1 MPTPSPV
8 APQTP
13 LAKPGLND
21 WLVAILVA
29 VCYAL
34 AYLDRQV
41 ISLLIKPIEMSLH
54 ITDTQFGLLNGVSF
68 SLFYVAASYPLACLA
83 DRTRR
88 SWVMSGSVAF
98 WSAMTVACGF
108 VVTFPQ
114 LMAMRIG
121 VAMGEAGLTPA
132 ALATLADRF
141 DRRRLAVATSLFML
155 APFAGGGLALGIGGA
170 LYAWART
177 LSPASLLPRLGFQ
190 DWQVVFLIVGAGG
203 IVPALLLMATRDRRQ
218 RGAASEAGA
227 TGIFA
232 LFAREWRIYLLYP
245 AAMGL
250 VMVVLA
256 SYVTWLPAAI
266 MRSKGIDEVRTGALF
281 GPIYLASGVAGTLLA
296 GLFVRARAG
305 TNPVRTVLLYMLAML
320 VMLWPVAIYGVLTSS
335 LTAELG
341 IMGLALFL
349 ISSVTSL
356 SSLPYQYLTPGSLR
370 AQAMALMA
378 MVTALMGTGLG
389 PILTGFLSDRL
400 PPSHFALS
408 IALAMISGVCVPG
421 ALALLALVL
430 RQHERRRLDLATEPA
445 IQSDARRVA

>member
-1 MPTPSPV
+1 MPDHSPD
-8 APQTP
+8 APETP
-13 LAKPGLND
+13 LAAPSLND
-21 WLVAILVA
+21 WRVAILVA

-34 AYLDRQV
+34 AYLDRQI
-41 ISLLIKPIEMSLH
+41 ISLLIKPIEASLH
-54 ITDTQFGLLNGVSF
+54 IRDTQFGLLNGVSF

-88 SWVMSGSVAF
+88 SRVMSGSVAF

-108 VVTFPQ
+108 VVSFPQ
-114 LMAMRIG
+114 LMIMRIG

-141 DRRRLAVATSLFML
+141 DRRRLAMATSLFML

-177 LSPASLLPRLGFQ
+177 LSPSALLPRLGFQ

-203 IVPALLLMATRDRRQ
+203 IAPALLLLSIRDRRQ
-218 RGAASEAGA
+218 RTAAREAGA
-227 TGIFA
+227 TGIFS
-232 LFAREWRIYLLYP
+232 LFRREWRIYLLYP

-266 MRSKGIDEVRTGALF
+266 MRSKGIDEARTGALF

-296 GLFVRARAG
+296 GLFVRLRAG
-305 TNPVRTVLLYMLAML
+305 SNPVRTVLLYMLAAL
-320 VMLWPVAIYGVLTSS
+320 VLLWPVAIWGVLTSS
-335 LTAELG
+335 LAAELG

-356 SSLPYQYLTPGSLR
+356 SSLPYQYLTPRNLR

-400 PPSHFALS
+400 PPSRFALS
-408 IALAMISGVCVPG
+408 IALATVSGVCVPG
-421 ALALLALVL
+421 ALALLGVVL
-430 RQHERRRLDLATEPA
+430 RQHERRRLDRAPESLR
-445 IQSDARRVA
+445 QSDERRAA

>member
-1 MPTPSPV
+1 MPKTSPV
-8 APQTP
+8 TLDKPP
-13 LAKPGLND
+13 AKPAPSD

-34 AYLDRQV
+34 AYLDRQI
-41 ISLLIKPIEMSLH
+41 ISLLIRPIESSLH
-54 ITDTQFGLLNGVSF
+54 IRDTEFGLLNGVSF

-98 WSAMTVACGF
+98 WSAMTIACGC
-108 VVTFPQ
+108 VASFPQ
-114 LMAMRIG
+114 LMIMRIG

-177 LSPASLLPRLGFQ
+177 LSPTSLLPRLGFQ
-190 DWQVVFLIVGAGG
+190 DWEVVFLIVGACG
-203 IVPALLLMATRDRRQ
+203 IAPALLLLAVRDRRQ
-218 RGAASEAGA
+218 RSVATAAGGSS
-227 TGIFA
+227 IFA
-232 LFAREWRIYLLYP
+232 LFRRDWRMFLLYP

-266 MRSKGIDEVRTGALF
+266 MRSKAIDEAQTGAVF

-296 GLFVRARAG
+296 GLFIRLRAG
-305 TNPVRTVLLYMLAML
+305 SNPVRTVLLYMLAML
-320 VMLWPVAIYGVLTSS
+320 AVLWPVAIYGVLTSS
-335 LTAELG
+335 LVAELG

-356 SSLPYQYLTPGSLR
+356 SSLPYQYLTPGNLR

-378 MVTALMGTGLG
+378 MLTALMGTGLG
-389 PILTGFLSDRL
+389 PIVAGVLSDQL
-400 PPSHFALS
+400 PPSRFALS
-408 IALAMISGVCVPG
+408 ISLAIIAGVCVPG
-421 ALALLALVL
+421 AFALLWIVL
-430 RQHERRRLDLATEPA
+430 REHERRRLDLAPRSPNRFDE
-445 IQSDARRVA
+445 RRAA